1 MKKSQYWGSF
11 GNYIEIDHGNGYL
24 TAYGHLSTRKVKAG
38 DKVFRGQK
46 IGEVGNTGR
55 STAPHL
61 HYEVQYLKKAIDP
74 TPFYFDISIN

>member
-1 MKKSQYWGSF
+1 M
-11 GNYIEIDHGNGYL
+11 
-24 TAYGHLSTRKVKAG
+24 TAYGHLSKRNVKIG

-61 HYEVQYLKKAIDP
+61 HYEVQFNKKAVDP
-74 TPFYFDISIN
+74 SSYYFEILSN

>member
-1 MKKSQYWGSF
+1 MK
-11 GNYIEIDHGNGYL
+11 
-24 TAYGHLSTRKVKAG
+24 G

-61 HYEVQYLKKAIDP
+61 HYEVQYRNKAVDP
-74 TPFYFDISIN
+74 TSFYFNIPIN